1 VISADG
7 VVSAAV
13 TPNAPLQ
20 PIAQGQLIAATAMIV
35 TGLDGR
41 ALIDRAGD
49 RIEITP
55 GTRLQLEPQASTTSV
70 LQRAGRAIYDIVT
83 GGKPRFDVRTPFLV
97 AGVKGTVFSVTV
109 TTSGASV
116 SVSEGVVGVSPP
128 TPDGFDAADVGAG
141 SSAAVSVAAAGLSIT
156 VEDTLAGR
164 APESLREVPP
174 RREAGNVLLRQTAVQ
189 IVRQRSGS
197 ATHVALRTGA
207 AAAMEVISRANNLP
221 TKPVLIPRPILA
233 AATTVAE
240 IAAITAAETPAVTGK
255 GAVRCDPFSPHLP
268 SRRCQSAFTSLG
280 F

>member
-1 VISADG
+1 MISADG

-116 SVSEGVVGVSPP
+116 SEGVVGVSPP

-156 VEDTLAGR
+156 VEDTPAGR

-174 RREAGNVLLRQTAVQ
+174 RREAGDVLLRQTAVQ
-189 IVRQRSGS
+189 IVRQRSGA

-207 AAAMEVISRANNLP
+207 AATMEVISRTNNLP

-240 IAAITAAETPAVTGK
+240 IAAITAVE
-255 GAVRCDPFSPHLP
+255 RE
-268 SRRCQSAFTSLG
+268 SLID
-280 F
+280 